1 MMCIKGK
8 ETRMS
13 ERTKKTARVQA
24 GEEAVMTINEM
35 TLMDKLDSMQTAFR
49 GYDKEATCEL
59 LQTVIRSMETEK
71 KEEHRVLL
79 QKNQRLLNEKEALTK
94 QMAELLMKVDYL
106 DLENQRMLEQQNAMQ
121 NKYEELAEKLSRISE
136 NAIEREK
143 ELSAYHLREQ
153 QMKEREAGL
162 LKMESQKE
170 EELEQIKKEFKDSL
184 EAERAEILAQ
194 AEQEAEVVNKRT
206 EQLREQLQ
214 GFRQIINVILDFD
227 PENVEQAELLESAGV
242 LHDRAGI

>member
-1 MMCIKGK
+1 
-8 ETRMS
+8 MS
-13 ERTKKTARVQA
+13 EKTKKTVRVQS
-24 GEEAVMTINEM
+24 GEETVMTINEM

-94 QMAELLMKVDYL
+94 QMAELLMKVDNL
-106 DLENQRMLEQQNAMQ
+106 EQENQRMLEQQNAMQ
-121 NKYEELAEKLSRISE
+121 NKYEELVVKLSRISE

-143 ELSAYHLREQ
+143 ELSGYHLREQ

-170 EELEQIKKEFKDSL
+170 EELEQIKKEFKYSL
-184 EAERAEILAQ
+184 EAERTEILAQ
-194 AEQEAEVVNKRT
+194 AEQESEVINKRT

-214 GFRQIINVILDFD
+214 GFRQTINEILDFD
-227 PENVEQAELLESAGV
+227 PENGEQIELLESAGV

>member
-1 MMCIKGK
+1 
-8 ETRMS
+8 MS
-13 ERTKKTARVQA
+13 EKPKKAVRVQP
-24 GEEAVMTINEM
+24 GEEAVMTINEI
-35 TLMDKLDSMQTAFR
+35 TLMDKLDSMQTVFR

-94 QMAELLMKVDYL
+94 KMAELLMKVDYL
-106 DLENQRMLEQQNAMQ
+106 ELENQRMLEQQNAMQ

-153 QMKEREAGL
+153 QMKEREAAL

-170 EELEQIKKEFKDSL
+170 EELEQIKKEFKDGL
-184 EAERAEILAQ
+184 EAEKAEILAQ

-227 PENVEQAELLESAGV
+227 PENAEQTDLLESAGV